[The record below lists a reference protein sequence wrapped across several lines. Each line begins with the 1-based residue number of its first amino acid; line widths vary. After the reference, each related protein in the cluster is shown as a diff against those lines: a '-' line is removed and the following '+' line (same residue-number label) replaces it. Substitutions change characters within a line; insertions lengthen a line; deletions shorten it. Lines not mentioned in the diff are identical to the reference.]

1 MSEQRIIE
9 RMAEALLVVS
19 QARLPHRASEIGL
32 PRTSGEM
39 QRWIRAVLSEPD
51 EQLAVVVLPHLI
63 ARLDNCAAVS
73 VKEVTHE

>member
-1 MSEQRIIE
+1 
-9 RMAEALLVVS
+9 MAEALLVVS
-19 QARLPHRASEIGL
+19 QVRMTQQDTGDEI

-63 ARLDNCAAVS
+63 ARLDNWAAVS
-73 VKEVTHE
+73 VKEVAHE